1 MPIKGILR
9 PSLRVAVEESV
20 NLVVSVIKNL
30 KIEIWNKKK
39 IISEYRL

>member
-20 NLVVSVIKNL
+20 NLAVSAIL
-30 KIEIWNKKK
+30 L
-39 IISEYRL
+39 II

>member
-20 NLVVSVIKNL
+20 NLVASAILL
-30 KIEIWNKKK
+30 KIEILQKFV
-39 IISEYRL
+39 

>member
-20 NLVVSVIKNL
+20 NLAVSAIL
-30 KIEIWNKKK
+30 LIIW
-39 IISEYRL
+39 